1 MTDQT
6 RKRGTCS
13 VRECGLSEHAT
24 KLCRKHYALAWR
36 AARSERKPK
45 KERPARS
52 VAPASELGMPPR
64 DRTAIIKHLADAEL
78 CYALASNLVAR
89 GYWRDKISEY
99 EKLLGKEKP
108 NANANR

>member
-1 MTDQT
+1 
-6 RKRGTCS
+6 
-13 VRECGLSEHAT
+13 
-24 KLCRKHYALAWR
+24 
-36 AARSERKPK
+36 
-45 KERPARS
+45 
-52 VAPASELGMPPR
+52 MPPR